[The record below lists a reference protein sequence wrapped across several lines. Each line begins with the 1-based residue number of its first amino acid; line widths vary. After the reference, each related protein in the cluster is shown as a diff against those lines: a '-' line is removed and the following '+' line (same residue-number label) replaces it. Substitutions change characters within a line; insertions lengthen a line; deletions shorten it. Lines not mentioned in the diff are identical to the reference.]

1 MSLSYFLIL
10 YTDDDDDE
18 SPGGVFFFFPGHT
31 FKHAHFHYERVC
43 VYIDTIAEVR
53 VKVFFFF
60 FFFWLN
66 STSCREYIFP
76 R

>member
-10 YTDDDDDE
+10 YTDDDDDDE

-43 VYIDTIAEVR
+43 VYRHNRGSPRESL
-53 VKVFFFF
+53 